1 MLNILLFIIG
11 AVVGLLALAIV
22 VILVIAATRPDA
34 FQISRSA
41 TINAP
46 ADKVFP
52 LINDFHNWTAWSPW
66 EKLDPALR
74 RAYSGAPSGKGAVY
88 EWEGNKKVGQGR
100 MEITESLP
108 PSKIIIKLDFIKPFS
123 ANNTTEFLLSGQGNS
138 TNVSWTMTGKQPFMF
153 KVMSIFMSMDKMVGK
168 DFEAGLAS
176 MKAIAE
182 GKEE

>member
-52 LINDFHNWTAWSPW
+52 LINDFQIG
-66 EKLDPALR
+66 
-74 RAYSGAPSGKGAVY
+74 RAHV
-88 EWEGNKKVGQGR
+88 
-100 MEITESLP
+100 
-108 PSKIIIKLDFIKPFS
+108 
-123 ANNTTEFLLSGQGNS
+123 
-138 TNVSWTMTGKQPFMF
+138 
-153 KVMSIFMSMDKMVGK
+153 
-168 DFEAGLAS
+168 
-176 MKAIAE
+176 
-182 GKEE
+182 